1 MKKHIVTNDELY
13 TDKVLDNKGNVIK
26 LVKRVNDIKI
36 IKHLLSS
43 KSKHKLSLKQYR
55 FIKQMEARDKVTPNQ
70 RDWFEALYSKS
81 I

>member
-13 TDKVLDNKGNVIK
+13 RDKVLDNKGNVVS

-43 KSKHKLSLKQYR
+43 KSNHKLSLKQYR
-55 FIKQMEARDKVTPNQ
+55 FIKQMEARDRVTPNQ
-70 RDWFEALYSKS
+70 REWFESLYSKS

>member
-1 MKKHIVTNDELY
+1 MKKHIVINEELY
-13 TDKVLDNKGNVIK
+13 TDKTLDNKGNVVS

-55 FIKQMEARDKVTPNQ
+55 FIKQMEVRDKVTPNQ
-70 RDWFEALYSKS
+70 REWFQSLYSKS
-81 I
+81 L